1 MRTMYCLI
9 LTGSL
14 LAVSPVAG
22 ADSEGERIAEI
33 QAEIDAAG
41 LSWTAGK
48 TSMTALTEEEFR
60 ARLIPLDQYEKM
72 MEQARTTL
80 PTQGPP
86 PRDFAPGSPLPPP
99 DDETFDWS
107 NVGGEDWTSPVR
119 DQGQCG
125 SCTIFAGVA
134 AIEGAINVSAQDPD
148 LDWDLSEQNLL
159 DCTEVTCESG
169 GMGANV
175 ALNYAGIRGVP
186 DELCHPYTQSDGD
199 CHDDGC
205 EDVLERSLV
214 ASDWDWVANGNLSS
228 TPTVLQ
234 MKNALSYGPVG
245 TSMTVYADFQAYSGG
260 VYVPGPS
267 SAELGGHSIAI
278 VGWNDANDSWYVK
291 NSWGPLWGND
301 GFFEI
306 KRGEAGIGQAMTSWI
321 TVDPADV
328 PGSFEVQPDQIV
340 TTLDWTA
347 DASPTQTVTIQHS
360 AGSGEVPFS
369 ISIPESIGWLSVDP
383 AQGNLLDDT
392 EVEVTFTFDKAGWD
406 PTDGS
411 TIETALVVLGPPGF
425 ARALSINMTVTG
437 YTGGDDAGADG
448 GGDSDSDSC
457 NCGMVGSAGSPGGLL
472 ALVFSSVLF

>member
-1 MRTMYCLI
+1 MRTMYCLMLI
-9 LTGSL
+9 GAF
-14 LAVSPVAG
+14 LAVSPFAG
-22 ADSEGERIAEI
+22 ADSEGEKIAKI
-33 QAEIDAAG
+33 QAEIDAAN
-41 LSWTAGK
+41 LDWTAGK
-48 TSMTALTEEEFR
+48 TSMTALTQEEFR
-60 ARLIPLDQYEKM
+60 ARLIPLDQYAKM
-72 MEQARTTL
+72 MERARATL

-86 PRDFAPGSPLPPP
+86 PRDFAPDSPLPPP
-99 DDETFDWS
+99 EDEVFDWS
-107 NVGGEDWTSPVR
+107 NVGGEDWTSPVK

-159 DCTEVTCESG
+159 DCTDVTCDSG
-169 GMGANV
+169 GMGPNT
-175 ALNYAGIRGVP
+175 ALNYADIRGVP

-199 CHDDGC
+199 CYDDAC
-205 EDVLERSLV
+205 EDVSERSLK
-214 ASDWDWVANGNLSS
+214 ASDWDWVAGGNPGP

-245 TSMTVYADFQAYSGG
+245 TSMTVHADFQTYSGG
-260 VYVPGPS
+260 VYEVTPS

-291 NSWGPLWGND
+291 NSWGALWGND

-306 KRGEAGIGQAMTSWI
+306 KRGEAGIGEAMTSWI

-340 TTLDWTA
+340 AALNLTVETTKTK
-347 DASPTQTVTIQHS
+347 TVTIQHS

-369 ISIPESIGWLSVDP
+369 ISIPEDIGWLSVDP
-383 AQGNLLDDT
+383 AQGALLDDT
-392 EVEVTFTFDKAGWD
+392 EVQVTFTFDTAGWN

-411 TIETALVVLGPPGF
+411 SIDAELVVLGPPGF
-425 ARALSINMTVTG
+425 ARALSVNMTVTG
-437 YTGGDDAGADG
+437 YNTDDDADAGADG
-448 GGDSDSDSC
+448 GAGSDSDSC
-457 NCGMVGSAGSPGGLL
+457 NCGTVGSAGSSDGLL
-472 ALVFSSVLF
+472 ALVFSAI